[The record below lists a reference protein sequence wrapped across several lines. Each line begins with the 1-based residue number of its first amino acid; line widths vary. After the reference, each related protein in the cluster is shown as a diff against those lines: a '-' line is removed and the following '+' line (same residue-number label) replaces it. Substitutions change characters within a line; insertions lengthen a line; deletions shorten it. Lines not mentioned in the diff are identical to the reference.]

1 MNAAS
6 VPEIKSAL
14 KNLSPEELV
23 NISLRLARFKKENKE
38 LLSFLLFE
46 KDQLPVYLQAVK
58 EDMDLAFAGMN
69 KTNVYLAKK
78 TIRKALRI
86 ANRHIRYTQSA
97 EAEIE
102 LLLHF
107 CTSLHALQ
115 PALMKSAAL
124 KNLYNNQ
131 LKKIRAVLATLHED
145 LQHDYARQLL
155 RLEA

>member
-6 VPEIKSAL
+6 ISDIKSAL
-14 KNLSPEELV
+14 KNQTPDELI
-23 NISLRLARFKKENKE
+23 NMCLRLARFKKENKE

-58 EDMDLAFAGMN
+58 EEIDLAFASIN
-69 KTNVYLAKK
+69 QTSAYLAKK

-107 CTSLHALQ
+107 CTSLHGL
-115 PALMKSAAL
+115 PSTLMKSPAL

-131 LKKIRAVLATLHED
+131 LKKIRAALDSLHED
-145 LQHDYARQLL
+145 LQHDYLRQLV
-155 RLEA
+155 RLES

>member
-6 VPEIKSAL
+6 ISEIRSAL
-14 KNLSPEELV
+14 KNQSPDELV
-23 NISLRLARFKKENKE
+23 NICLRLARFKKENKE

-46 KDQLPVYLQAVK
+46 NDQLPVYLSAVK
-58 EDMDLAFAGMN
+58 EDIDLAFAGMN

-86 ANRHIRYTQSA
+86 TNKHIRYTQSA

-115 PALMKSAAL
+115 PALMKSPAL

-131 LKKIRAVLATLHED
+131 LKKIRAALDTLHED
-145 LQHDYARQLL
+145 LQHDYARQLR
-155 RLEA
+155 RLES